1 MRIELHED
9 FNSSSVNSLSNCIIG
24 GKVELTDALSLPYK
38 TCHIF
43 SIVFSTKLIRFPFEQ
58 NWKGN

>member
-9 FNSSSVNSLSNCIIG
+9 FNSSSVNSLSNSIIG

-38 TCHIF
+38 TCHVF
-43 SIVFSTKLIRFPFEQ
+43 STVFSTK
-58 NWKGN
+58 